1 MTKQTLEQAIAAI
14 QAIKGNTFVSV
25 ALLLLSGDR
34 LAGRIVLPIG
44 NHGFV
49 RLDVTR
55 IDGVHLASGP
65 ILSFVNL
72 DAIQAV
78 AID

>member
-14 QAIKGNTFVSV
+14 TAIKGANFNV

-34 LAGRIVLPIG
+34 LAGKLELPVG
-44 NHGFV
+44 NHGFI
-49 RLDVTR
+49 RIDVTR
-55 IDGVHLASGP
+55 IDGANLRDGP
-65 ILSFVNL
+65 IRSWVNL

>member
-1 MTKQTLEQAIAAI
+1 MTKQTLEQAIAAM
-14 QAIKGNTFVSV
+14 QAIKPQFNV
-25 ALLLLSGDR
+25 ALLLVSGDR
-34 LAGRIVLPIG
+34 LAGQLHLPVG

-55 IDGVHLASGP
+55 VEGAQVSRGP
-65 ILSFVNL
+65 TLTWVNL

-78 AID
+78 ALD